1 MDLDRKLLQAVFL
14 CVALAMPALAHGAE
28 MSAEDA
34 LLARIS
40 TEVVPKMQREYLRI
54 NLGRLGKGETIDIA
68 AYVISESRDR
78 WYVEGIFD
86 GVNALPHAPVPGEE
100 VVVTGELI
108 ERWQLS
114 PFRPYYLE
122 ASEIPDCA
130 ATLSGSCEW
139 LSLTLTLSP

>member
-1 MDLDRKLLQAVFL
+1 MDFDRKLIRAAFL
-14 CVALAMPALAHGAE
+14 CGALAMPALAHGAE
-28 MSAEDA
+28 ISAEDA

-40 TEVVPKMQREYLRI
+40 AELVPKMQREYLRAT
-54 NLGRLGKGETIDIA
+54 LRGYVEGGVIDIA
-68 AYVISESRDR
+68 SYVISESRDR

-114 PFRPYYLE
+114 PFLPYYLE
-122 ASEIPDCA
+122 ASDIPDCTDMQSA
-130 ATLSGSCEW
+130 SCGW
-139 LSLTLTLSP
+139 LPLTLTVSP